1 MLKIINVKIVQI
13 IAQSAHLVQTAPAVL
28 IMLIQTPREFANVL
42 EVIRDKKG
50 SAVIGNAE
58 DAMLMIPTPVRV
70 VMILLIMMRI

>member
-1 MLKIINVKIVQI
+1 
-13 IAQSAHLVQTAPAVL
+13 
-28 IMLIQTPREFANVL
+28 MLIQTPREFANVL